1 MGFSDLFRSKDDLDL
16 LDGPIGRNLFFLS
29 LPIVIT
35 NLLRTAYNL
44 ADTFWL
50 GRMGENA
57 LAAITFAF
65 PIVFLL
71 ISAGIGLAV
80 AGSVLVA
87 QNEGSGREEQAEY
100 AASQTVG
107 FSLITATGLGLVGY
121 VIVDDLVQLLGAEP
135 AVATMA
141 ISYLQVVSLGLVF
154 MFGFSVFISLMR
166 GYGDTI
172 TPMLLMFGTV
182 VLNIILDPFLIFGWW
197 IFPELGVTGAAVA
210 TIACR
215 GLAALVGM
223 IILLTDARGVRIHLE
238 DIVPDPSFVKKI
250 LRIGVPA
257 SAESTGTALS
267 VNVMMAIVGMFSNTV
282 VAGFGIGIRIFSTVF
297 LPADALSR
305 GVEAMTGQ
313 NIGAK
318 NFDRARAVNTKAAIY
333 GFGILTVI
341 GILCFLFPRQIVGVF
356 TTDQAVIDVG
366 AAFLRIIAPTFGLL
380 GIIRAF
386 MGGFRG
392 VGKTLTAA
400 VISVAFVGLFRVPP
414 AYIGAIEYG
423 PPGIWWSFPI
433 SIVLGTAL
441 ATVLFYRDEWTDSV
455 LDEEAEGQAETSEET
470 MEIDDSVS

>member
-1 MGFSDLFRSKDDLDL
+1 MDRPTLFKSREELDL
-16 LDGPIGRNLFFLS
+16 LGGPIGRNLFYLS

-50 GRMGENA
+50 GRVGEDA

-87 QNEGSGREEQAEY
+87 QNEGKGEKEGAEY

-107 FSLITATGLGLVGY
+107 FGLLASALIGLAGY
-121 VIVDDLVQLLGAEP
+121 FIVDDIVSLLGARP
-135 AVATMA
+135 GVAGMA
-141 ISYLQVVSLGLVF
+141 TSYLQVVSLGLVF
-154 MFGFSVFISLMR
+154 MFGFSIFIALMR

-172 TPMLLMFGTV
+172 TPMMLMFVTV
-182 VLNIILDPFLIFGWW
+182 VFNIILDPFLIFGWW
-197 IFPELGVTGAAVA
+197 IFPELGITGAAIA

-215 GLAALVGM
+215 AFATLAGLLILV
-223 IILLTDARGVRIHLE
+223 TDLRGVKVHFHHIL
-238 DIVPDPSFVKKI
+238 PDLSFVKKI

-257 SAESTGTALS
+257 SVESMGTALS
-267 VNVMMAIVGMFSNTV
+267 VNVLVAIVGIFADPV
-282 VAGFGIGIRIFSTVF
+282 IAGFGIGIRIFSVVF

-313 NIGAK
+313 NIGAER
-318 NFDRARAVNTKAAIY
+318 FSRARRVNTEAAKY
-333 GFGILTVI
+333 AFGILFVLGIICFVWARPIIGIFTNNPTVI
-341 GILCFLFPRQIVGVF
+341 EP
-356 TTDQAVIDVG
+356 G
-366 AAFLRIIAPTFGLL
+366 ATFLRYVAPTFGLL

-392 VGKTLTAA
+392 VGKTLFAA
-400 VISVAFVGLFRVPP
+400 AISISFVGLFRIPI
-414 AYIGAIEYG
+414 AYVGAIKYG
-423 PPGIWWSFPI
+423 ELGVWIAFPI
-433 SIVLGTAL
+433 SIILGAIMSIG
-441 ATVLFYRDEWTDSV
+441 LFYQDSWDTSIV
-455 LDEEAEGQAETSEET
+455 GEG
-470 MEIDDSVS
+470 